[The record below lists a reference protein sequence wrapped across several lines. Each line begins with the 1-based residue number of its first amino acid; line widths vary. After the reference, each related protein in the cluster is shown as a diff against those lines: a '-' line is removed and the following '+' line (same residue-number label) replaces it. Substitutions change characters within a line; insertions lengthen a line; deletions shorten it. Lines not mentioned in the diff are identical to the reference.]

1 MDFIEALE
9 ANNQPRLLEI
19 PKSDLHSHA
28 GRGGNKAFLAERTG
42 GSLPDPPRK
51 FASLTQAQ
59 EWFDANIKP
68 ACKGTAG
75 QLLRWEACFAEAGRN
90 RILRLALSFTR
101 LDVLLAGGMDSF
113 RKNLEGYH
121 QRYCP
126 QTLFEPELTYGRGCR
141 IDEELEFVDELL
153 TPGFFHSMDLCDGE
167 FQQPIERFLP
177 LYRKAETY
185 GLIKRAHVGEFG
197 PAEEVVRAVEILEL
211 QEIQHGISAAA
222 SQEVMRFLTRHGI
235 QLNVCPT
242 SNVMLNVA
250 SDYAAHP
257 IQTLVRNGVRVTI
270 NTDDLLLFNQPIDQE
285 YLNLY
290 RAGTLTARE
299 LDDIRRR
306 GLQGCADFKAE
317 PSGEP
322 ETGHARTI
330 VEQRIEIVK

>member
-1 MDFIEALE
+1 
-9 ANNQPRLLEI
+9 
-19 PKSDLHSHA
+19 
-28 GRGGNKAFLAERTG
+28 
-42 GSLPDPPRK
+42 
-51 FASLTQAQ
+51 
-59 EWFDANIKP
+59 
-68 ACKGTAG
+68 
-75 QLLRWEACFAEAGRN
+75 
-90 RILRLALSFTR
+90 
-101 LDVLLAGGMDSF
+101 
-113 RKNLEGYH
+113 
-121 QRYCP
+121 
-126 QTLFEPELTYGRGCR
+126 
-141 IDEELEFVDELL
+141 
-153 TPGFFHSMDLCDGE
+153 MDLCDGE

-299 LDDIRRR
+299 LDDNRRR

-322 ETGHARTI
+322 ETGHAGTI